1 MESVSPRAINQMH
14 KEVDSQSTSVDVV
27 IVGAGFAGLLMLHQT
42 RVLGL
47 SARVYERGSDVG
59 GTWFWNRYPGARC
72 DTESLEYSYQFSTE
86 LFREWKWSERF
97 ATQPELLR
105 YAQHVAR
112 KFDLYKNIH
121 LNSAVEKSHYDEKTR
136 KWFTTTS
143 RGESLASDFLILATG
158 CLSTAHLPEIPGME
172 RFRGRVYHTGNW
184 PKEGVD
190 FSDQVVGIVGT
201 GSSAVQVIP
210 TIAPQ
215 LRHLYVFQ
223 RTANYVVPAWNGKIP
238 NDYEAAVMAD
248 PISFRHNNA
257 KMIRAHG
264 FRNRGKDTS
273 ALSVSREEVERD
285 LERRWNIG
293 GLNFLDGFN
302 DLLTSSEANKI
313 AAEFVKSKIRK
324 IVKNPA
330 VSELLCPRH
339 PIGCK
344 RVSVGDGYYESFN
357 SGNVTLVD
365 ISQSGIHRLG
375 EESIETDRTSYRC
388 DSLIFATG
396 FDAMTGP
403 ILSIQIT
410 GRNGLTL
417 REKWSE
423 GPRNYLG
430 LSVCGFPNLFI
441 MTGPG
446 SPSVLTNMHVSIDQH
461 AAWISRCIQSMK
473 LRQLSEIEATE
484 ESEARWIDAVT
495 EIASNTIFPSCN
507 SWYLGANIPNKP
519 RMFMPYIGFPSYE
532 RKCREI
538 EENDYLGFK
547 LA

>member
-1 MESVSPRAINQMH
+1 MASVSVGAISQMH
-14 KEVDSQSTSVDVV
+14 KEVDSHSSAVDVV

-42 RVLGL
+42 RALGL

-105 YAQHVAR
+105 YAQYVAQR
-112 KFDLYKNIH
+112 FDLHPNIR
-121 LNSAVEKSHYDEKTR
+121 LNSTVEKSHYDEKTR
-136 KWFTTTS
+136 KWHTATN
-143 RGESLASDFLILATG
+143 RGERITSDFLIFATG
-158 CLSTAHLPEIPGME
+158 CLSTAHLPEIPEMG
-172 RFRGRVYHTGNW
+172 RFRGGIYHTGSW

-190 FSDQVVGIVGT
+190 LSGQVVGIVGT

-210 TIAPQ
+210 TIAAE
-215 LRHLYVFQ
+215 LKHLYVFQ
-223 RTANYVVPAWNGKIP
+223 RTANYVVPAWNGKIS
-238 NDYEAAVMAD
+238 NDYELSVMAD
-248 PISFRHNNA
+248 PVSFRRDNA

-264 FRNRGKDTS
+264 YRNRGKDLS
-273 ALSVSREEVERD
+273 ALSVPREEVERD
-285 LERRWNIG
+285 LERRWNTG

-302 DLLTSSEANKI
+302 DLLTNLDANMI

-324 IVKNPA
+324 IVKDPA
-330 VSELLCPRH
+330 VSELLCPKH

-357 SGNVTLVD
+357 FKNVTLVD
-365 ISQSGIHRLG
+365 ISQSGIHRLS
-375 EESIETDRTSYRC
+375 EESIEAGGSSYRC

-403 ILSIQIT
+403 ILSINVT
-410 GRNGLTL
+410 GRKGVTL
-417 REKWSE
+417 REKWRE

-430 LSVCGFPNLFI
+430 LSVSGFPNFFI

-446 SPSVLTNMHVSIDQH
+446 SPSVLTNMHVSIDHH
-461 AAWISRCIQSMK
+461 AAWISRCIKSMK
-473 LRQLSEIEATE
+473 SRKLSEIEATE
-484 ESEARWIDAVT
+484 NFESRWIDTVS

-532 RKCREI
+532 SKCREI
-538 EENDYLGFK
+538 EENDYSGFR
-547 LA
+547 LT